1 MSAVEQALFVIAW
14 LAVLKLLQ
22 LAVRP
27 ALEEAFSELASA
39 AAYPVSVLLF
49 VLISWY
55 AGLLALPVE
64 LAFIPFVLLAGWYGW
79 RGAYRRQEWRRAA
92 RFDAAFLLCFL
103 FMLGV
108 RYFNPSIS
116 YAEKFMDHAFLAS
129 IMQNPVVPPV
139 DPWYA
144 GGALDVYYYLG
155 HWMAGALG
163 IVAGVPS
170 TVAFNLIL
178 PTVLGLAAVSFYALG
193 HLLLGKFR
201 WLPVLTLFLVNP
213 SFVLHALLGEDIH
226 TIMWES
232 TRTITG
238 TINEFPLFSMLWGD
252 PHAHV
257 ISFFNQALFLFLVVF
272 AVLRWRDC
280 SERGRWILVGTTA
293 LSLGSMPLIN
303 SWDVLVYAPILLLAG
318 ALIWWRERGASLAND
333 ASWRF
338 ALIVPPLSILLYLPY
353 YLQLNTQGIGGV
365 GIVTAPSDP
374 LQFLLV
380 YGFFIAVFVWA
391 CRTEIYSRPLLL
403 LVPLTVALI
412 GYPAAAIALLP
423 LVYLVAGTRRDP
435 AAGLAILGLG
445 VVTLTE
451 VLYLADNMGEA
462 YFRMN
467 TVFKFGLPAWM
478 MMGSAAFVM
487 IGEWLQE
494 SGIGRRLPERAAAKA
509 AVLMLLILVALPVL
523 LPDLSYGYG
532 SKTLDGSAWLEER
545 HPGDAAAISWLR
557 GLGEQLTVVEAE
569 GGDYSYYSRV
579 SSFTG
584 MPTVI
589 GMPFHEQMWRGEGG
603 EAGRRMADVR
613 AIYEEPDETI
623 PLMEEYGADL
633 LYVGE
638 LERERY
644 RVDIPEGA
652 LQRIYNESGVQIYA
666 IKARNADI

>member
-1 MSAVEQALFVIAW
+1 VSAVEQALFVIAW

-22 LAVRP
+22 LAVWP
-27 ALEEAFSELASA
+27 ALKETFSDLAYA
-39 AAYPVSVLLF
+39 VAYPASVLLF

-55 AGLLALPVE
+55 AGLFAIPVE
-64 LAFIPFVLLAGWYGW
+64 LTFIPFVLLAGWHGW
-79 RGAYRRQEWRRAA
+79 RGAYRRQAWAKTL

-103 FMLGV
+103 FMLEV

-129 IMQNPVVPPV
+129 IMQNPIVPPV

-144 GGALDVYYYLG
+144 GGTLDVYYYLG

-170 TVAFNLIL
+170 TIVFNLIL
-178 PTVLGLAAVSFYALG
+178 PTVLGLAAVSLYALG
-193 HLLLGKFR
+193 NLLLRKYR

-213 SFVLHALLGEDIH
+213 SFLLHALLGEDIH

-232 TRTITG
+232 TRTITS

-257 ISFFNQALFLFLVVF
+257 ISFFNQAFFLFLVVF

-280 SERGRWILVGTTA
+280 SGRGRWILIGTTA

-303 SWDVLVYAPILLLAG
+303 SWDVLVYASVLLLAG
-318 ALIWWRERGASLAND
+318 GLIWWRERGESLSND

-353 YLQLNTQGIGGV
+353 YLQLNTQGIAGV
-365 GIVTAPSDP
+365 GIVTTPSDP

-380 YGFFIAVFVWA
+380 HGFFIAVFVWA
-391 CRTEIYSRPLLL
+391 CRTEIRTRPVLLL
-403 LVPLTVALI
+403 IPLAVAML

-423 LVYLVAGTRRDP
+423 LVYLVVGTRRDP
-435 AAGLAILGLG
+435 AAGLAILGLA
-445 VVTLTE
+445 VVILTE
-451 VLYLADNMGEA
+451 MIYLMDNMGEV

-467 TVFKFGLPAWM
+467 TVFKFGLPAWL

-494 SGIGRRLPERAAAKA
+494 SGIDRHLPERTAAKA
-509 AVLMLLILVALPVL
+509 AVLILLILVALPVL

-545 HPGDAAAISWLR
+545 HPGDAAAIAWLR
-557 GLGEQLTVVEAE
+557 GLEEQPTIVEAE
-569 GGDYSYYSRV
+569 GGDYSYHSRI

-584 MPTVI
+584 MPTII
-589 GMPFHEQMWRGEGG
+589 GMPFHEQMWRGEEG
-603 EAGRRMADVR
+603 EVGRRMADVR
-613 AIYEEPDETI
+613 TIYEEPDETI
-623 PLMEEYGADL
+623 PLMKEYGAEL

-652 LQRIYNESGVQIYA
+652 LLPIYNESDVQIYS
-666 IKARNADI
+666 IKPRNTDS